1 MNFGMDTYNF
11 YFIEIRLIVE
21 EGGIEI
27 FPQHYRGYL
36 KKSRFTNLLI
46 SHPFPPPINNER
58 SLNRKKK
65 NVFTCFFCLQAVS
78 AGTKERDKTL
88 FDVADKQKREGR
100 IHTKK
105 NINFDYKKKPR

>member
-1 MNFGMDTYNF
+1 MNGPLT
-11 YFIEIRLIVE
+11 E
-21 EGGIEI
+21 
-27 FPQHYRGYL
+27 
-36 KKSRFTNLLI
+36 
-46 SHPFPPPINNER
+46 
-58 SLNRKKK
+58 KK

-100 IHTKK
+100 IHTQK